1 MTSLIIPFL
10 FLEPS
15 RILGLHY
22 TRSLASNLHLLSTA
36 EQLQSITHAVV
47 GIVRKREKKFI
58 KNYGERHELVSH
70 SWVSK

>member
-15 RILGLHY
+15 TILGLHY
-22 TRSLASNLHLLSTA
+22 TRSLASNLHLLATA

-47 GIVRKREKKFI
+47 GIVREREQ
-58 KNYGERHELVSH
+58 NLLRTTASDTN
-70 SWVSK
+70 W